1 MFFLYFDEK
10 LTLVKEVPDEI
21 IEMRRIKTSVALVRR
36 KP

>member
-10 LTLVKEVPDEI
+10 LTLVKEVPGET
-21 IEMRRIKTSVALVRR
+21 IEKRRIETSVALVRR